1 MVVLMVILTIVLGIS
16 VDYVIQ
22 RRKQIGLASSPALG
36 VSPISSTL
44 SLLPKGIFLQPSMT
58 WTKILD
64 DGEIAVGIH
73 PILMGV
79 VGEPD
84 AIELHEPGLQIA
96 KGEGLINIRKGNH
109 SLVLKSPV
117 VGQIMAINSSV
128 VEHPT
133 WESLSK
139 NWLFVLKPEQIA
151 NEIPQWQFAEKAE
164 TWTKT
169 KLQQLKNF
177 FAEQVPDNGL
187 GLTLAD
193 GGDIPVGVLAHFD
206 EDVWKKFET
215 EFCETGS

>member
-96 KGEGLINIRKGNH
+96 K
-109 SLVLKSPV
+109 
-117 VGQIMAINSSV
+117 
-128 VEHPT
+128 
-133 WESLSK
+133 
-139 NWLFVLKPEQIA
+139 
-151 NEIPQWQFAEKAE
+151 
-164 TWTKT
+164 
-169 KLQQLKNF
+169 
-177 FAEQVPDNGL
+177 
-187 GLTLAD
+187 
-193 GGDIPVGVLAHFD
+193 
-206 EDVWKKFET
+206 
-215 EFCETGS
+215 